1 MEANKPITIRFEL
14 LVNRI
19 GMWLDG
25 KHQYHREDDHPA
37 IIFPDG
43 VKEYAINHRIY
54 KMVRRDGTQDFLS
67 LEE

>member
-1 MEANKPITIRFEL
+1 METNKQIIIRFSLFE
-14 LVNRI
+14 NRI

-25 KHQYHREDDHPA
+25 KERYHREDDHPA

-43 VKEYAINHRIY
+43 VKEYALNHRIY